1 MDFNSKLGPNIL
13 WKISETFDIFM
24 AFVRI
29 IILDHIFSRCFIA
42 VELAIFIDDPIWRE
56 KWV

>member
-1 MDFNSKLGPNIL
+1 MFFLMY
-13 WKISETFDIFM
+13 SETFDIFM
-24 AFVRI
+24 ALLRI
-29 IILDHIFSRCFIA
+29 IILDHIFSRGFIA